1 MKTSPPPNAVP
12 ARRAATA
19 AVFALALAAA
29 CGGKESAAGGQ
40 APPPPPPPSGQVAQE
55 EATQLGRDVFE
66 LLDRLAAYAASN
78 QRKYPVSLRE
88 GGIDSLTKSIA
99 RRIDTRAAPPMAFS
113 MFRNPLGHELTSCRG
128 TTDLLE
134 ESALNE
140 GRFTVTCTDSLGRS
154 SPFQVQRAAG
164 R

>member
-1 MKTSPPPNAVP
+1 MNSPWT
-12 ARRAATA
+12 RRAAFA
-19 AVFALALAAA
+19 AAIALAA
-29 CGGKESAAGGQ
+29 CGGEKAGGTGASAARP
-40 APPPPPPPSGQVAQE
+40 APPSGDVAE
-55 EATQLGRDVFE
+55 REATLLGRDVFG

-78 QRKYPVSLRE
+78 QRKYPASLRE
-88 GGIDSLTKSIA
+88 GGIDSLTPTLA

-113 MFRNPLGHELTSCRG
+113 MYRNPLGHQLTSCRG

-140 GRFTVTCTDSLGRS
+140 GRFTVTCTDSQGQS
-154 SPFQVQRAAG
+154 SPYKVQRAAG